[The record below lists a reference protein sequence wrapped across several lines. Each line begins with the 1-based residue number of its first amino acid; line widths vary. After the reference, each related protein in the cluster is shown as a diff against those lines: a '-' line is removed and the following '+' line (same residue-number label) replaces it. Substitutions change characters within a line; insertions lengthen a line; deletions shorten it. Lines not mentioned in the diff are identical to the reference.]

1 MQYFR
6 SINRWQSLE
15 VFLYGIDAWRKAT
28 FDDGIEI
35 VGRCNDAHVGVKFP
49 TERVDFIATYLCE
62 TIACIFTASLFRP
75 AQHGIIPERIVRT
88 EIGFYLAVLGGVS
101 PAFGR
106 IASCFHSAFICF
118 IFHCLPVL
126 VSKSEVTARMSM
138 FQAI

>member
-1 MQYFR
+1 M
-6 SINRWQSLE
+6 
-15 VFLYGIDAWRKAT
+15 KAA
-28 FDDGIEI
+28 FNDGIEV
-35 VGRCNDAHVGVKFP
+35 VGRCNDTHVEVKFP
-49 TERVDFIATYLCE
+49 TERVDFIATYFCE
-62 TIACIFTASLFRP
+62 TTACIFIATVFCS
-75 AQHGIIPERIVRT
+75 AQHGVVPERIVRT

-126 VSKSEVTARMSM
+126 VSKSEVTARMLM